1 MKSSNKVLF
10 VFALVV
16 LVVMFI
22 TGMVLSMLLN
32 LKQKEVYSYQKQLET
47 AQRIAD
53 AKSSEDYQTAY
64 EIQEEHSGEEGE
76 IIYK

>member
-1 MKSSNKVLF
+1 
-10 VFALVV
+10 
-16 LVVMFI
+16 
-22 TGMVLSMLLN
+22 MVLSMLLN

-76 IIYK
+76 VIYK